1 MDENKTLKILREA
14 LAKCHGHQETV
25 ALIFC
30 DNDEMVST
38 EAFVGDSGKCSAAI
52 RAMLDRVGEGRATP
66 AECAITYA
74 ILWGIAACDVAHD
87 GALMAAIEDHK
98 KQIRKELQANKSGT
112 TNCTN

>member
-1 MDENKTLKILREA
+1 MNENKTLKVLREA

-25 ALIFC
+25 ALIYC
-30 DNDEMVST
+30 DNDELVST
-38 EAFVGDSGKCSAAI
+38 EAFVGDSGKCAAAI

-74 ILWGIAACDVAHD
+74 MLWGIAAADVAHG
-87 GALMAAIEDHK
+87 GALTAAIEEHK
-98 KQIRKELQANKSGT
+98 KQIREELQANKSGT